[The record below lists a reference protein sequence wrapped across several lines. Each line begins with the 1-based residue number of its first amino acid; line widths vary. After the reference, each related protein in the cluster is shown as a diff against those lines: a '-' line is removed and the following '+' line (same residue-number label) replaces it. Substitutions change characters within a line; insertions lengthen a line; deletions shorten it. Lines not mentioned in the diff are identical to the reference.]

1 MNQAFIANAVS
12 VMTDLGIKIIG
23 ALVMWFVG
31 RWFIGFVLKLIAT
44 GLEKRNVESTL
55 QAYVKACISGLLNV
69 ILIVSILGQFGVQT
83 ATFAAVLAAMGFAIG
98 AAWSGL
104 LAHFAAGVFIIVL
117 RPFKVGDFICA
128 GGVTGTVAE
137 IGPFATVIDTPDNVH
152 TTVGNNKILSD
163 NIQNYTA
170 NPFRRVDLTAQLN
183 HGVDLQVA
191 VAALKTK
198 LAAIPNVMETPRADV
213 ELLEFTAHGPK
224 LAVRPYCHNDH
235 YWQVYFATNEA
246 IQQVCSENRFTVPE
260 QHVYLRNMS

>member
-1 MNQAFIANAVS
+1 MNQAFITNAVA
-12 VMTDLGIKIIG
+12 VATDLGIKIIG

-31 RWFIGFVLKLIAT
+31 RWLIGFVLKLVTT
-44 GLEKRNVESTL
+44 GLVKRNIDSTL
-55 QAYVKACISGLLNV
+55 QVYVKACMTGLLNV

-117 RPFKVGDFICA
+117 RPYKVGDFICA

-137 IGPFATVIDTPDNVH
+137 IGPFATIIDTPDNVH

-163 NIQNYTA
+163 NIQNYTS
-170 NPFRRVDLTAQLN
+170 NPFRRVDLAAQLN
-183 HGVDLQVA
+183 HGVNLQVA
-191 VAALKTK
+191 FTALKTK
-198 LAAIPNVMETPRADV
+198 LAAIPNVMTAPAPDV
-213 ELLEFTAHGPK
+213 ELLEFTVHGPK

-246 IQQVCSENRFTVPE
+246 IQQVCAENNFAVPE